1 MGSTFARSKSEEKS
15 KKKRLKTLAFQEEA
29 SGAHFSWSGV
39 ALGRPKGGPRGYGCH
54 RGAPSP
60 LRSGGVGPPY
70 KSTTWGLRGSEAKKR
85 SYSGSDTPQGRRIAI
100 LTEGIAIAIIL
111 LCLI

>member
-39 ALGRPKGGPRGYGCH
+39 ALGRPKGGPRGYGGH
-54 RGAPSP
+54 RPGTASGLATSLRLGDSEDLR
-60 LRSGGVGPPY
+60 LRS
-70 KSTTWGLRGSEAKKR
+70 EA
-85 SYSGSDTPQGRRIAI
+85 
-100 LTEGIAIAIIL
+100 TEG
-111 LCLI
+111 LIRRWDGEFIVLVSIYIVYIYI